1 MFQKPRTAKRLYFDV
16 IPRAVDE
23 YYTFLSAYPRQ
34 DWKERLSN
42 PVWHIHDGNPPAVDM
57 PVPFALL
64 LNLVSASN
72 AAEQGRAVGL
82 HLALCA
88 GRDARR
94 RIPSST
100 GWSATRSATS
110 TIS

>member
-1 MFQKPRTAKRLYFDV
+1 MFQKPKTAKKLYFDV

-34 DWKERLSN
+34 DWKERLGN
-42 PVWHIHDGNPPAVDM
+42 PVWHMHDGNPPAIDL

-72 AAEQGRAVGL
+72 AQNKQRAVGL
-82 HLALCA
+82 HLALRA
-88 GRDARR
+88 RRDARS
-94 RIPSST
+94 RIRSST
-100 GWSATRSATS
+100 GSPAMRSATS
-110 TIS
+110 RIS